1 MMDNLAMGKKKITTE
16 MGLAALQLETFDLA
30 LAVRYVLQILEEKS
44 PGGTVEVRVPPYG
57 AIQCIGGMDHRRGT
71 PPNVVELDG
80 ETLLGLAKGQ
90 VDFATATQEGKVFLS
105 GLRAGEISSLF
116 PCLIEA

>member
-1 MMDNLAMGKKKITTE
+1 MGKKKITTE
-16 MGLAALQLETFDLA
+16 SGLAALHQETFDLA
-30 LAVRYVLQILEEKS
+30 LAVRYVLQLLEEKS
-44 PGGTVEVRVPPYG
+44 PGGTVEVRVPPFG

-71 PPNVVELDG
+71 PPNVVEMDA
-80 ETLLGLAKGQ
+80 ETLLALAKGQ
-90 VDFATATQEGKVFLS
+90 IEFLEAAQTGKVFLS

>member
-1 MMDNLAMGKKKITTE
+1 MGKKKISTE
-16 MGLAALQLETFDLA
+16 AGLLA
-30 LAVRYVLQILEEKS
+30 LRTDPVDEAVAVRYVLQLLEEKS
-44 PGGTVEVRVPPYG
+44 PGGTVEVRVPPFG

-71 PPNVVELDG
+71 PPNVVEMDAA
-80 ETLLGLAKGQ
+80 TLLGLAKGEIE
-90 VDFATATQEGKVFLS
+90 FAAATQTGKVFLS